1 MRRVPRVPFAPIDVL
16 LGATKEDPKTTRIA
30 ERLGVYPKTVQRWRT
45 VGVDLFMADALAVRL
60 GYLASEG
67 ALWGDE
73 WGDAIDRYVDVV
85 EPPRLFE
92 VAS

>member
-1 MRRVPRVPFAPIDVL
+1 MARVPKVSFDPIDAL
-16 LGATKEDPKTTRIA
+16 LGASAEDPKTTRVA
-30 ERLGVYPKTVQRWRT
+30 ERLGVYPKTVQRWRER
-45 VGVDLFMADALAVRL
+45 GVDLFTADALAVRL
-60 GYLASEG
+60 GHLASEG